1 MLFICL
7 TRYEISIHLQDLRMT
22 IFSLADHYTVW
33 TKSIIINILSEL
45 GDDDYQRSDSKEV
58 LLDHL
63 EGYFIPDVIE
73 AAEVKALMQLAQ
85 AVSLLQK
92 KRKYK
97 KEPLVSMLIGFQ
109 NSMKEKAMVALQ
121 DTPEDTPEFTALAR
135 IIFTTD
141 SDLHTQLETELKRD

>member
-1 MLFICL
+1 M
-7 TRYEISIHLQDLRMT
+7 
-22 IFSLADHYTVW
+22 
-33 TKSIIINILSEL
+33 SEL
-45 GDDDYQRSDSKEV
+45 GDDDFQRSDSKEV

-63 EGYFIPDVIE
+63 EGYFIPDVIQV
-73 AAEVKALMQLAQ
+73 AEVKALMQLAQ

-97 KEPLVSMLIGFQ
+97 KELLASMLIGFQ